1 MTRLKL
7 IITWLLLL
15 IPTLMLGIGALYL
28 LKGEEAR
35 LESSARATASDR
47 ISAIAGNIDLA
58 IAEVK
63 DGLVET
69 LQNLPRDGFMHQ
81 TDLLEDWKRSNPL
94 VRNVFIWEQGRGL
107 RYPDPEMPSSDE
119 EADFVRRYLSLF
131 ANQSAWQ
138 EPANDEPAAAI
149 IDQASSILQER
160 KELRQLAKQA
170 PIASDNVAAA
180 PSAGMAKT
188 ISGAR
193 TKTMAGARTKPMAG
207 ASGWRPWF
215 ADNRLHLLGWY
226 EWNGSSQRIGIEVE
240 MMALLSRLLGNFP
253 TDPPYGESYALIDG
267 NGDIFHQV
275 GPIEISADGRSL
287 ATVSVASLPHWLVT
301 AYPNAD
307 VGVTGGSF
315 LLISSLLVGTFV
327 VAIMLG
333 GSLLLWQAHRN
344 QLDAKQKTSFVSNVS
359 HELKTPLTTIRMY
372 AEMLGEKRIDDP
384 DKQQSYLQTIIRE
397 SQRLT
402 RLVNNVLDFSRL
414 EQGRKEFFKEEIDLA
429 ALLHQQL
436 DSQLMRIEEAG
447 MQLIRKVDV
456 APALIVSDRDALE
469 QIVLNLI
476 DNAIKYAA
484 EGKSLTVELQ
494 EQKGQWIVR
503 IKDSGP
509 GIPSG
514 HQQQIFEKFHRVD
527 ASLTARQQGSGL
539 GLSIARQLAEGLGG
553 SLSFCPNQGGGSCF
567 ELTLPARSNL

>member
-1 MTRLKL
+1 MTRFRL

-15 IPTLMLGIGALYL
+15 IPTLLLGVGALYL

-35 LESSARATASDR
+35 LASSARATANDR
-47 ISAIAGNIDLA
+47 ISAIAGNLDLA

-63 DGLVET
+63 DGLVGT
-69 LQNLPRDGFMHQ
+69 LSGLPQDDFMQQ
-81 TDLLEDWKRSNPL
+81 TDLLEEWKRSNPL

-131 ANQSAWQ
+131 ANQAAWQ
-138 EPANDEPAAAI
+138 EPPDDTPAAANEE
-149 IDQASSILQER
+149 QVSSILMER

-170 PIASDNVAAA
+170 PVAADMAAA
-180 PSAGMAKT
+180 PALSKAL
-188 ISGAR
+188 
-193 TKTMAGARTKPMAG
+193 AG

-226 EWNGSSQRIGIEVE
+226 EWDGKSQRIGVEVE

-253 TDPPYGESYALIDG
+253 ADPPYGETYALIDG
-267 NGDIFHQV
+267 NGAIFHQV
-275 GPIEISADGRSL
+275 GPLEISAESPFL
-287 ATVSVASLPHWLVT
+287 ATATIASLPHWLVT
-301 AYPNAD
+301 AYSSAD
-307 VGVTGGSF
+307 AGVAGGSF

-327 VAIMLG
+327 IAILLG

-344 QLDAKQKTSFVSNVS
+344 QVDARQKTSFVSNVS

-372 AEMLGEKRIDDP
+372 AEMLGEKRIEDS

-414 EQGRKEFFKEEIDLA
+414 EQGRKKFSKEELDLT
-429 ALLHQQL
+429 ALLQRLL
-436 DSQLMRIEEAG
+436 DSQLVRIEDAG
-447 MQLIRKVDV
+447 MQLIRKIDDV
-456 APALIVSDRDALE
+456 AAFVESDRDALE
-469 QIVLNLI
+469 QIVLNLV

-484 EGKSLTVELQ
+484 DGETLSVELQ
-494 EQKGQWIVR
+494 QQEGRCLVC
-503 IKDSGP
+503 IKDNGP
-509 GIPSG
+509 GIPSA
-514 HQQQIFEKFHRVD
+514 HHQQIFAKFHRVD

-553 SLSFCPNQGGGSCF
+553 ALSFCPNADGGSCF
-567 ELTLPARSNL
+567 ELTLPTRKMS

>member
-1 MTRLKL
+1 MTRFRL

-35 LESSARATASDR
+35 LASSAQATASDR

-69 LQNLPRDGFMHQ
+69 MRNLPRDGFMQQ
-81 TDLLEDWKRSNPL
+81 TDLLEEWKRSNPL
-94 VRNVFIWEQGRGL
+94 VRNVFIWEPGRGL

-131 ANQSAWQ
+131 SNQTAWQ
-138 EPANDEPAAAI
+138 EPPNDTAVTADEE
-149 IDQASSILQER
+149 QVSSILLER
-160 KELRQLAKQA
+160 KELRELAKQA
-170 PIASDNVAAA
+170 PVAADFAAA
-180 PSAGMAKT
+180 PAAMKA
-188 ISGAR
+188 
-193 TKTMAGARTKPMAG
+193 MVG

-226 EWNGSSQRIGIEVE
+226 EWQGSSQRIGVEVE

-253 TDPPYGESYALIDG
+253 SDPPYGETYALVDG

-275 GPIEISADGRSL
+275 GPLEIPPEKQSL
-287 ATVSVASLPHWLVT
+287 AMATITSLPHWLVT
-301 AYPNAD
+301 AYSNAAA
-307 VGVTGGSF
+307 GVAGGSF

-327 VAIMLG
+327 MAILLG

-372 AEMLGEKRIDDP
+372 AEMLGEKRIDDS
-384 DKQQSYLQTIIRE
+384 DKQQRYLQTIIRE

-414 EQGRKEFFKEEIDLA
+414 EQGRKEFSKEEIDLA
-429 ALLHQQL
+429 ALLHQHLDNQL
-436 DSQLMRIEEAG
+436 LRIEDAG
-447 MQLIRKVDV
+447 MQLIRRID
-456 APALIVSDRDALE
+456 AASAMIESDRDALE

-484 EGKSLTVELQ
+484 DGESLTVDLQ
-494 EQKGQWIVR
+494 QRKGQWVVQ
-503 IKDSGP
+503 IKDNGP
-509 GIPSG
+509 GIPTT
-514 HQQQIFEKFHRVD
+514 HRQQIFTKFHRVD
-527 ASLTARQQGSGL
+527 SSLIARQQGSGL

-567 ELTLPARSNL
+567 ELTLPTNSQGSDS

>member
-1 MTRLKL
+1 MTRFKL

-35 LESSARATASDR
+35 LASSAQATASDR

-69 LQNLPRDGFMHQ
+69 MRNLPRDGFMQQ
-81 TDLLEDWKRSNPL
+81 TDLLEEWKRSNPL
-94 VRNVFIWEQGRGL
+94 VRNVFIWEPGRGL

-131 ANQSAWQ
+131 SNQTAWQ
-138 EPANDEPAAAI
+138 EPPNDTAVTADEE
-149 IDQASSILQER
+149 QVSSILLER
-160 KELRQLAKQA
+160 KELRELAKQA
-170 PIASDNVAAA
+170 PVAADFAAA
-180 PSAGMAKT
+180 PTAMKA
-188 ISGAR
+188 
-193 TKTMAGARTKPMAG
+193 MVG

-226 EWNGSSQRIGIEVE
+226 EWQGSSQRIGVEVE

-253 TDPPYGESYALIDG
+253 SDPPYGETYALVDG

-275 GPIEISADGRSL
+275 GPLEIPPEKQSL
-287 ATVSVASLPHWLVT
+287 AMATITSLPHWLVT
-301 AYPNAD
+301 AYSNAAA
-307 VGVTGGSF
+307 GVAGGSF

-327 VAIMLG
+327 MAILLG

-372 AEMLGEKRIDDP
+372 AEMLGEKRIDDS
-384 DKQQSYLQTIIRE
+384 DKQQRYLQTIIRE

-414 EQGRKEFFKEEIDLA
+414 EQGRKEFSKEEIDLA
-429 ALLHQQL
+429 ALLHQHLDNQL
-436 DSQLMRIEEAG
+436 LRIEDAG
-447 MQLIRKVDV
+447 MQLIRRID
-456 APALIVSDRDALE
+456 AASAMIESDRDALE

-484 EGKSLTVELQ
+484 DGESLTVDLQ
-494 EQKGQWIVR
+494 QRKGQWVVQ
-503 IKDSGP
+503 IKDNGP
-509 GIPSG
+509 GIPTT
-514 HQQQIFEKFHRVD
+514 HRQQIFTKFHRVD
-527 ASLTARQQGSGL
+527 SSLSARQQGSGL

-567 ELTLPARSNL
+567 ELTLPTNSQGSDS

>member
-1 MTRLKL
+1 MTRFRL
-7 IITWLLLL
+7 ITTWLLLL
-15 IPTLMLGIGALYL
+15 IPTLLLGIGALYL
-28 LKGEEAR
+28 LKGEEDR
-35 LESSARATASDR
+35 LERSARATARDR

-58 IAEVK
+58 VAEVK

-69 LQNLPRDGFMHQ
+69 LRGLPQGGILRQ
-81 TDLLEDWKRSNPL
+81 TDLLEDWKRGNPL
-94 VRNVFIWEQGRGL
+94 VRNVFVWEGGRGL

-119 EADFVRRYLSLF
+119 EADFIRRYLPLF
-131 ANQSAWQ
+131 ADQAAWQ
-138 EPANDEPAAAI
+138 APPDDSRGAASE
-149 IDQASSILQER
+149 DMASSILLER
-160 KELRQLAKQA
+160 RELRQLAKQA
-170 PIASDNVAAA
+170 PIASEASADRAAA
-180 PSAGMAKT
+180 PGAGL
-188 ISGAR
+188 
-193 TKTMAGARTKPMAG
+193 AGAPGAGLAGAAIG

-226 EWNGSSQRIGIEVE
+226 ETDGGSRRIGFEVE

-253 TDPPYGESYALIDG
+253 PDAPYGETIALIDG

-275 GPIEISADGRSL
+275 GPLEISADSRPL
-287 ATVSVASLPHWLVT
+287 AAASVASLPHWMVT

-307 VGVTGGSF
+307 GGRSGTGF

-327 VAIMLG
+327 VAILLG

-344 QLDAKQKTSFVSNVS
+344 QVDARQKTSFVSNVS

-372 AEMLGEKRIDDP
+372 AEMLGEKRIEDAGR
-384 DKQQSYLQTIIRE
+384 QQSYLRTIIRE

-414 EQGRKEFFKEEIDLA
+414 EQGRKAFAKEEIALPS
-429 ALLHQQL
+429 LLHELL
-436 DSQLMRIEEAG
+436 DSQQVRLEDAG
-447 MQLIRKVDV
+447 MQLIREVDAAV
-456 APALIVSDRDALE
+456 APIESDRDALE
-469 QIVLNLI
+469 QIVLNLV

-494 EQKGQWIVR
+494 QQKGGPVVR
-503 IKDSGP
+503 FKDDGP
-509 GIPSG
+509 GIPAG
-514 HQQQIFEKFHRVD
+514 HRGRIFDKFHRVD

-553 SLSFCPNQGGGSCF
+553 SLSFCPNTGGGCCF
-567 ELTLPARSNL
+567 ELTLPARSDR

>member
-1 MTRLKL
+1 MTRFRL

-28 LKGEEAR
+28 LKGEDVR
-35 LESSARATASDR
+35 LASSARAAASDR
-47 ISAIAGNIDLA
+47 ISAIAGNLDLA

-63 DGLVET
+63 EGLIET
-69 LQNLPRDGFMHQ
+69 LQGLPHDGFMQQ
-81 TDLLEDWKRSNPL
+81 TDFLEDWKRSNPL

-138 EPANDEPAAAI
+138 EPAADQPAAASAE
-149 IDQASSILQER
+149 QVSSILSER

-170 PIASDNVAAA
+170 PAAA
-180 PSAGMAKT
+180 ESAAIAT
-188 ISGAR
+188 LTDSV
-193 TKTMAGARTKPMAG
+193 AG

-226 EWNGSSQRIGIEVE
+226 EWNGTSQRIGVEVE

-253 TDPPYGESYALIDG
+253 VDPPNGETYALIDG
-267 NGDIFHQV
+267 NGAVFHQV
-275 GPIEISADGRSL
+275 GPLEISAESRALSM
-287 ATVSVASLPHWLVT
+287 VAIAGLPHWQVA

-307 VGVTGGSF
+307 GGVSGSSF

-327 VAIMLG
+327 VAILLG

-344 QLDAKQKTSFVSNVS
+344 QVDAMQKTSFVSNVS

-372 AEMLGEKRIDDP
+372 AEMLGEKRINDV
-384 DKQQSYLQTIIRE
+384 DKQQNYLQTIIRE

-402 RLVNNVLDFSRL
+402 RLVNNVLDFSRF
-414 EQGRKEFFKEEIDLA
+414 EQGSKKFSKEEIDLA
-429 ALLHQQL
+429 VLLHQQL
-436 DSQLMRIEEAG
+436 DSQLLRLEEAD
-447 MQLIRKVDV
+447 MQVVREIDIDAAMIK
-456 APALIVSDRDALE
+456 SDRDALE

-484 EGKSLTVELQ
+484 DGKWLTVELL
-494 EQKGQWIVR
+494 QKEDQWLVR

-509 GIPSG
+509 GIPSA
-514 HQQQIFEKFHRVD
+514 HRQQIFAKFHRVD

-539 GLSIARQLAEGLGG
+539 GLSIACQLAEGLGG
-553 SLSFCPNQGGGSCF
+553 TLIFCPNDGGGSCF
-567 ELTLPARSNL
+567 ELTIPMDLQGNNS

>member
-1 MTRLKL
+1 MTRFRL

-15 IPTLMLGIGALYL
+15 IPTLMLGLGALYL
-28 LKGEEAR
+28 LKGEETR
-35 LESSARATASDR
+35 LASSARATASDR
-47 ISAIAGNIDLA
+47 ISSIGGNIDLA

-63 DGLVET
+63 DGLVDT
-69 LQNLPRDGFMHQ
+69 LQNLPQDGFMQQ
-81 TDLLEDWKRSNPL
+81 TDLLEEWKRSNPL
-94 VRNVFIWEQGRGL
+94 VRNVFIWQQGRGL

-119 EADFVRRYLSLF
+119 EADFIRRYLSLF

-138 EPANDEPAAAI
+138 EPPKDAFVATNEE
-149 IDQASSILQER
+149 QVSSILLER

-170 PIASDNVAAA
+170 PVAADLVAASA
-180 PSAGMAKT
+180 PAKVK
-188 ISGAR
+188 SG
-193 TKTMAGARTKPMAG
+193 T
-207 ASGWRPWF
+207 SGWRPWF

-226 EWNGSSQRIGIEVE
+226 EWQGQSQRIGVEIE

-253 TDPPYGESYALIDG
+253 KKPPSGETYALIDG
-267 NGDIFHQV
+267 NGDVFHQV
-275 GPIEISADGRSL
+275 GPLEISSDSRAL
-287 ATVSVASLPHWLVT
+287 ATATISSLPHWLVT
-301 AYPNAD
+301 AYSNAD
-307 VGVTGGSF
+307 TAATGSSF

-327 VAIMLG
+327 VAILLG

-372 AEMLGEKRIDDP
+372 AELLGEKRIVDT
-384 DKQQSYLQTIIRE
+384 DKQQNYLQTIIRE

-414 EQGRKEFFKEEIDLA
+414 EQGSKEFSREEVDLVV
-429 ALLHQQL
+429 LLHQLL

-447 MQLIRKVDV
+447 MQLIRKINITT
-456 APALIVSDRDALE
+456 ASIESDRDALE
-469 QIVLNLI
+469 QIVLNLV

-484 EGKSLTVELQ
+484 DGKNLIVELQ
-494 EQKGQWIVR
+494 PEKDQWRVC
-503 IKDSGP
+503 IKDNGP
-509 GIPSG
+509 GVPSA
-514 HQQQIFEKFHRVD
+514 HHQQIFAKFHRVD

-553 SLSFCPNQGGGSCF
+553 SLSFCPSEGGGSCF
-567 ELTLPARSNL
+567 ELTLPSTPKGDT

>member
-1 MTRLKL
+1 MTRFKL
-7 IITWLLLL
+7 LITWLLLL

-35 LESSARATASDR
+35 LASSAKATASDR

-69 LQNLPRDGFMHQ
+69 LRNLPRDGFMQQ
-81 TDLLEDWKRSNPL
+81 TDLLEEWKRSNPL
-94 VRNVFIWEQGRGL
+94 VRNVFIWEPGRGL

-131 ANQSAWQ
+131 SNQTAWQ
-138 EPANDEPAAAI
+138 EPPNETPVTANEE
-149 IDQASSILQER
+149 QVSSILLER
-160 KELRQLAKQA
+160 KELRELAKQA
-170 PIASDNVAAA
+170 PVAADLAVA
-180 PSAGMAKT
+180 PAAMKALV
-188 ISGAR
+188 
-193 TKTMAGARTKPMAG
+193 G

-226 EWNGSSQRIGIEVE
+226 EWQGNSQRIGVEVE

-253 TDPPYGESYALIDG
+253 SDPPYGETYALVDG

-275 GPIEISADGRSL
+275 GPLEITAENRSL
-287 ATVSVASLPHWLVT
+287 AMATIASLPHWLVT
-301 AYPNAD
+301 AYSNAD
-307 VGVTGGSF
+307 AGVAGGSF

-327 VAIMLG
+327 VAILLG

-372 AEMLGEKRIDDP
+372 AEMLGEKRIDDS

-414 EQGRKEFFKEEIDLA
+414 EQGRKDFSKEEIDLA
-429 ALLHQQL
+429 ALLHQHLDNQL
-436 DSQLMRIEEAG
+436 LRIEDAG
-447 MQLIRKVDV
+447 MQLIRKID
-456 APALIVSDRDALE
+456 AASAMIESDRDALE

-484 EGKSLTVELQ
+484 DGESLTVDLQ
-494 EQKGQWIVR
+494 QRKGQWVVQ
-503 IKDSGP
+503 IKDNGP
-509 GIPSG
+509 GIPTA
-514 HQQQIFEKFHRVD
+514 HRRQIFTKFHRVD

-567 ELTLPARSNL
+567 ELTLPTNSQGSDS

>member
-1 MTRLKL
+1 MTRFRL

-28 LKGEEAR
+28 LKGEDVR
-35 LESSARATASDR
+35 LASSARATASDR
-47 ISAIAGNIDLA
+47 MSAIAGNLDLA

-63 DGLVET
+63 EGLIET
-69 LQNLPRDGFMHQ
+69 LQGLPHDGFMQQ
-81 TDLLEDWKRSNPL
+81 TDFLEDWKRSNPL

-131 ANQSAWQ
+131 ANQSAWR
-138 EPANDEPAAAI
+138 EPQGDQPAAASEE
-149 IDQASSILQER
+149 QVSSILYER

-170 PIASDNVAAA
+170 PVAAE
-180 PSAGMAKT
+180 SAAVAT
-188 ISGAR
+188 LVDS
-193 TKTMAGARTKPMAG
+193 MAG

-226 EWNGSSQRIGIEVE
+226 EWDGRSQRIGVEVE

-253 TDPPYGESYALIDG
+253 ADPPNGETYALIDG
-267 NGDIFHQV
+267 NGAVFHQV
-275 GPIEISADGRSL
+275 GPLEISDDQQPL
-287 ATVSVASLPHWLVT
+287 VTATVAGLPHWLVA
-301 AYPNAD
+301 AYSNAD
-307 VGVTGGSF
+307 AGVAGGSF

-327 VAIMLG
+327 IAILLG

-344 QLDAKQKTSFVSNVS
+344 QIDARQKTSFVSNVS

-372 AEMLGEKRIDDP
+372 AEMLGEKRIDDL
-384 DKQQSYLQTIIRE
+384 DKQQNYLQTIIRE

-414 EQGRKEFFKEEIDLA
+414 EQGSKEFSREKVDLA
-429 ALLHQQL
+429 ALLHQLL
-436 DSQLMRIEEAG
+436 DSQLLRIEDSG
-447 MQLIRKVDV
+447 LQLIRQIGADS
-456 APALIVSDRDALE
+456 ALVESDRDALE

-484 EGKSLTVELQ
+484 DGKHLTVELQ
-494 EQKGQWIVR
+494 QLQGQWIVR
-503 IKDSGP
+503 IKDNGP
-509 GIPSG
+509 GIPSH
-514 HQQQIFEKFHRVD
+514 HQQQIFAKFHRVD

-553 SLSFCPNQGGGSCF
+553 TLTFCPHDGGGSCF
-567 ELTLPARSNL
+567 ELTLPTELQGNNS

>member
-1 MTRLKL
+1 MTADGKAGFKMSRFKL
-7 IITWLLLL
+7 ITTWLLLL

-35 LESSARATASDR
+35 LASSAQATAQDR
-47 ISAIAGNIDLA
+47 IAAIAGNLDLA

-63 DGLVET
+63 DGLIDT
-69 LQNLPRDGFMHQ
+69 LQNLPQNSFMQQ
-81 TDLLEDWKRSNPL
+81 TDLLEEWKRSNPL
-94 VRNVFIWEQGRGL
+94 IRNVFIWQLGRGL

-119 EADFVRRYLSLF
+119 EAAFVRRYLSLF

-138 EPANDEPAAAI
+138 EPPDDRAVSASEE
-149 IDQASSILQER
+149 QVSSILLER

-170 PIASDNVAAA
+170 PIATDSVAAA
-180 PSAGMAKT
+180 PSAAMAKAMT
-188 ISGAR
+188 G
-193 TKTMAGARTKPMAG
+193 T
-207 ASGWRPWF
+207 SGWRPWF

-226 EWNGSSQRIGIEVE
+226 EWNGKAERIGVEIE

-253 TDPPYGESYALIDG
+253 KDPPYGESYALIDG

-275 GPIEISADGRSL
+275 GPLEISAEKRAL
-287 ATVSVASLPHWLVT
+287 ATASVASLPHWLVT
-301 AYPNAD
+301 AYANSDAA
-307 VGVTGGSF
+307 VTGSSF
-315 LLISSLLVGTFV
+315 MLIASLLVGTFV
-327 VAIMLG
+327 IAILLG

-344 QLDAKQKTSFVSNVS
+344 QVDAKQKTSFVSNVS

-372 AEMLGEKRIDDP
+372 AEMLGEKRIEDS

-414 EQGRKEFFKEEIDLA
+414 EQGCKEFSKEEIDLA

-436 DSQLMRIEEAG
+436 DSQLMRIEDAG
-447 MQLIRKVDV
+447 MQLIRQIDT
-456 APALIVSDRDALE
+456 ASAMIVSDRDALE

-484 EGKSLTVELQ
+484 DGESLKVDLKQ
-494 EQKGQWIVR
+494 RKGQWIVR
-503 IKDSGP
+503 IKDNGP
-509 GIPSG
+509 GIPAS
-514 HQQQIFEKFHRVD
+514 HRQQIFTKFHRVD
-527 ASLTARQQGSGL
+527 NSLTARQQGSGL

-553 SLSFCPNQGGGSCF
+553 SLSFCPDEAGGSCF
-567 ELTLPARSNL
+567 ELTLPARSTS

>member
-47 ISAIAGNIDLA
+47 ILAIAGNIDLA

-69 LQNLPRDGFMHQ
+69 LQSLPRDGFMHQ

-94 VRNVFIWEQGRGL
+94 IRNVFIWEQGRGL

-119 EADFVRRYLSLF
+119 EADFIRRYLSLF

-138 EPANDEPAAAI
+138 EPPNDEPAAAI
-149 IDQASSILQER
+149 VDQASSILKER

-170 PIASDNVAAA
+170 PVAADSVA
-180 PSAGMAKT
+180 SALSAGMAK
-188 ISGAR
+188 A
-193 TKTMAGARTKPMAG
+193 MAG

-226 EWNGSSQRIGIEVE
+226 EWDGSSQRIGVEVE

-275 GPIEISADGRSL
+275 GPIEISADSRSL
-287 ATVSVASLPHWLVT
+287 ATVSVASLPHWQVT
-301 AYPNAD
+301 AYPNTGA
-307 VGVTGGSF
+307 GVSGGSF

-327 VAIMLG
+327 IAIMLG

-384 DKQQSYLQTIIRE
+384 NKQQSYLQTIIRE

-456 APALIVSDRDALE
+456 ASALIESDRDALE

-484 EGKSLTVELQ
+484 DGKSLTVELQ

-553 SLSFCPNQGGGSCF
+553 SLSFYPNQDGGSCF
-567 ELTLPARSNL
+567 ELTLPTGSNS

>member
-1 MTRLKL
+1 MTRFRL

-35 LESSARATASDR
+35 LASSAQATASDR
-47 ISAIAGNIDLA
+47 ISAIAGNVNLA
-58 IAEVK
+58 IGEVK
-63 DGLVET
+63 DGLIET
-69 LQNLPRDGFMHQ
+69 LRNLPRDGFMQ
-81 TDLLEDWKRSNPL
+81 QADLLEEWKRSNPL
-94 VRNVFIWEQGRGL
+94 VRNVFIWESRRGL

-138 EPANDEPAAAI
+138 EPQNDRPTSVNEE
-149 IDQASSILQER
+149 QVSSILQER
-160 KELRQLAKQA
+160 KELRKLAKQA
-170 PIASDNVAAA
+170 PVAADLAVA
-180 PSAGMAKT
+180 PAAMKAMG
-188 ISGAR
+188 
-193 TKTMAGARTKPMAG
+193 G

-226 EWNGSSQRIGIEVE
+226 EWQGSSQRIGVEVE

-253 TDPPYGESYALIDG
+253 GEPPYGETYALIDG

-275 GPIEISADGRSL
+275 GPLEITAESRPL
-287 ATVSVASLPHWLVT
+287 ASVTIASLPHWLVT
-301 AYPNAD
+301 AYSNAD
-307 VGVTGGSF
+307 TGVAGGSF

-327 VAIMLG
+327 VAILLG

-372 AEMLGEKRIDDP
+372 AEMLGEKRIADP

-414 EQGRKEFFKEEIDLA
+414 EQGRKDFSKEAVDLA

-436 DSQLMRIEEAG
+436 DNQLMRIEDAG
-447 MQLIRKVDV
+447 MKLIRKFDAASAV
-456 APALIVSDRDALE
+456 IESDRDALE

-484 EGKSLTVELQ
+484 EGETLTVDFQ
-494 EQKGQWIVR
+494 QRGGQWVVQV
-503 IKDSGP
+503 KDHGP
-509 GIPSG
+509 GIPTA
-514 HQQQIFEKFHRVD
+514 HRQQIFTKFHRVD

-567 ELTLPARSNL
+567 ELTLPASSQGSNS

>member
-1 MTRLKL
+1 MTRFRL

-15 IPTLMLGIGALYL
+15 IPTLMLGLGALYL

-35 LESSARATASDR
+35 LTSSARATASDR
-47 ISAIAGNIDLA
+47 ISAIAGNLDLA

-69 LQNLPRDGFMHQ
+69 LQNLPQEGFLQQ
-81 TDLLEDWKRSNPL
+81 TDLLEEWKRSNPL
-94 VRNVFIWEQGRGL
+94 VRNVFIWQQGQGL
-107 RYPDPEMPSSDE
+107 LYPDPEMPSSDE
-119 EADFVRRYLSLF
+119 EADFIRRYLSLF

-138 EPANDEPAAAI
+138 EPPNDASVATSEE
-149 IDQASSILQER
+149 QVSSILLER

-170 PIASDNVAAA
+170 PVAADVAAA
-180 PSAGMAKT
+180 SVTAKA
-188 ISGAR
+188 ISG
-193 TKTMAGARTKPMAG
+193 T
-207 ASGWRPWF
+207 SGWRPWF

-226 EWNGSSQRIGIEVE
+226 EWQEQSQRIGVEIE

-253 TDPPYGESYALIDG
+253 NDPPYGETYALIDG
-267 NGDIFHQV
+267 NGDVFHQV
-275 GPIEISADGRSL
+275 GPLEISSDGRAL
-287 ATVSVASLPHWLVT
+287 ATATISSLPHWLVT
-301 AYPNAD
+301 AYSNSDAAA
-307 VGVTGGSF
+307 TGSSF

-327 VAIMLG
+327 VAILLG

-372 AEMLGEKRIDDP
+372 AELLGEKRIVDA
-384 DKQQSYLQTIIRE
+384 DKQQNYLKTIIRE

-414 EQGRKEFFKEEIDLA
+414 EQGRKEFSREEVDLV
-429 ALLHQQL
+429 ALLHQLL

-447 MQLIRKVDV
+447 MQLVRKINVTTV
-456 APALIVSDRDALE
+456 SVESDRDALE
-469 QIVLNLI
+469 QIVLNLV

-484 EGKSLTVELQ
+484 DGKDLIVELQ
-494 EQKGQWIVR
+494 PEKDQWR
-503 IKDSGP
+503 MCIKDNGP
-509 GIPSG
+509 GIPSA
-514 HQQQIFEKFHRVD
+514 HRQQIFAKFHRVD

-553 SLSFCPNQGGGSCF
+553 SLSFFPNKGGGSCF
-567 ELTLPARSNL
+567 ELTLPSTSKGGP